1 MKTKIFLLLTAWL
14 SLLLSVSAE
23 VVTGTDGENITWS
36 LDRETGV
43 LTINGTGAV
52 TGAMWKPWYGYKAEV
67 KEIIVGEGI
76 TELGYDTFKEMSMAH
91 TIKLPTTLTVIGGSA
106 FDNCT
111 SLKTVNIPN
120 GVTSLYW
127 VFQNCTSL
135 ESIVIPESV
144 TNMQSAFRG
153 CTSLKTVNIPAA
165 VTNLGFAF
173 QGCTSLESVVIP
185 ESFTPES
192 IWAMQQ
198 TFSGC
203 TSLETVNI
211 PESATELFD
220 TFKGCTSLENMVI
233 PESVTSLSGTFQ
245 GCTSLDNVVVPE
257 SVTSMGDAFKGCTS
271 LTTVNIPAAITQ
283 LDSTFAYCTALE
295 SMVVPE
301 SVKNLAGTFKGCTSL
316 TTVNI
321 PAAVT
326 HLYNAFSGCTS
337 LESVVIPESVTN
349 MQSSFS
355 GCTSLTTVNIPV
367 AVTNLYHA
375 FDGCENLELTDVV
388 LKNVTDISGAF
399 RNCKHLKTVDLLYT
413 YSYNPEKLV
422 SAFEGCDNIEDVR
435 VHLKVPANITELN
448 VFSDATLTNAT
459 LHVPYGCKSIYA
471 EANVWKD
478 FSKIIQDQEASEIL
492 SDGGQL
498 GGIDWT
504 LSDDG
509 VLRIEAASSETEN
522 PGEMT
527 SYGGYHGYGVTS
539 GSYYPWYKYRE
550 WIVEVYVD
558 NNVTKLGWGCFSGL
572 KNMRKITIPFFGMYA
587 KPELIGEPCASV
599 GAIFE
604 CARNDESSYSSGL
617 SFKLE
622 KNLKE
627 IVYTSGI
634 INCKTALEIKS
645 YNSDPSN
652 YFSTTSYY
660 EMPSIDNI
668 TFTFKGLKEISSY
681 SDFPQELKGVPVNLD
696 YMGESIPAGALAY
709 LTGLRSLKLKGT
721 GAPNGSTTFALNSL
735 FVKYQQAGT
744 TLVDGYYIPSNL
756 EEVVIKEGTAT
767 IPNAAFKNLAMIK
780 KITLPSTVV
789 GVGEEAF
796 YGCSG
801 LTDLYVNSAFPPA
814 AYSNCFTGVS
824 KYTCKLHVPIDSK
837 EYYKGDDYWKYFYF
851 IETDANVTITV
862 KKNIDNAGVVAG
874 ITKYNNGEE
883 ARLTAV
889 PNGGY
894 SFLMWQNEH
903 GETLS
908 TSNELVFRATCDST
922 IYAIFRPMLN
932 AGDVTA
938 TPTENTVS
946 LTWTQQ
952 EGAMTY
958 TVSIYADATMTDLV
972 KTITF
977 DANGNVLSTQKV
989 GYAAPSDNTM
999 SATIQ
1004 DLKAEMHYFY
1014 SISAYNQ
1021 EGVLIS
1027 QQTGD
1032 FNTLEDT
1039 GIQYLS
1045 LPDGNASLSFGKN
1058 MITVSGADASIC
1070 VYSAFGQL
1078 VATHAKADTV
1088 TFELPAGT
1096 YVVRSGSKTWKVLV
1110 K

>member
-52 TGAMWKPWYGYKAEV
+52 TGAMWKPWQGYKTEV

-76 TELGYDTFKEMSMAH
+76 TELGYYAFKEMSMAH
-91 TIKLPTTLTVIGGSA
+91 TIKLPTMLTAIGNWA
-106 FDNCT
+106 FGNCT

-120 GVTSLYW
+120 GVTSLYE

-144 TNMQSAFRG
+144 TNMQSAFRS

-173 QGCTSLESVVIP
+173 LGCTSLESVVIP

-192 IWAMQQ
+192 NWAMSE

-203 TSLETVNI
+203 TSLKTVNI

-257 SVTSMGDAFKGCTS
+257 SVTNMRDAFKGCTS

-301 SVKNLAGTFKGCTSL
+301 SVKNLVGTFKGCTSL

-326 HLYNAFSGCTS
+326 NLHGAFSGCTS
-337 LESVVIPESVTN
+337 LESVVIPESVISL
-349 MQSSFS
+349 SSAFS
-355 GCTSLTTVNIPV
+355 SCTSLKTVNIPA

-422 SAFEGCDNIEDVR
+422 SAFEGCDNIEDVK

-459 LHVPYGCKSIYA
+459 LHVPYGCKSTYA

-478 FSKIIQDQEASEIL
+478 FSKIVQDQEVTDVLSVGGQWGGINWVL
-492 SDGGQL
+492 SDE
-498 GGIDWT
+498 
-504 LSDDG
+504 G
-509 VLRIEAASSETEN
+509 VLKIEATSPEMEN
-522 PGEMT
+522 SGEMR
-527 SYGGYHGYGVTS
+527 YDPHYK
-539 GSYYPWYKYRE
+539 YPWFEYRD

-558 NNVTKLGWGCFSGL
+558 NNVTKLGWKCFAGL
-572 KNMRKITIPFFGMYA
+572 SNMGKITIPFFGLNA
-587 KPELIGEPCASV
+587 TPESNEGRESSV
-599 GAIFE
+599 AAIFE
-604 CARNDESSYSSGL
+604 STEIKNHLYNFILAQ
-617 SFKLE
+617 
-622 KNLKE
+622 NLKG
-627 IVYTSGI
+627 IVYTGSA
-634 INCKTALEIKS
+634 INCKTAFENKIHTIS
-645 YNSDPSN
+645 SSFSDTYNA
-652 YFSTTSYY
+652 
-660 EMPSIDNI
+660 PSIENI
-668 TFTFKGLKEISSY
+668 TFTFKGLEKIRSY
-681 SDFPQELKGVPVNLD
+681 SDFPQELKGIPVNLD

-837 EYYKGDDYWKYFYF
+837 EYYKG
-851 IETDANVTITV
+851 I
-862 KKNIDNAGVVAG
+862 
-874 ITKYNNGEE
+874 
-883 ARLTAV
+883 
-889 PNGGY
+889 
-894 SFLMWQNEH
+894 
-903 GETLS
+903 LS
-908 TSNELVFRATCDST
+908 R
-922 IYAIFRPMLN
+922 
-932 AGDVTA
+932 
-938 TPTENTVS
+938 
-946 LTWTQQ
+946 
-952 EGAMTY
+952 
-958 TVSIYADATMTDLV
+958 
-972 KTITF
+972 
-977 DANGNVLSTQKV
+977 
-989 GYAAPSDNTM
+989 
-999 SATIQ
+999 
-1004 DLKAEMHYFY
+1004 
-1014 SISAYNQ
+1014 
-1021 EGVLIS
+1021 
-1027 QQTGD
+1027 
-1032 FNTLEDT
+1032 
-1039 GIQYLS
+1039 
-1045 LPDGNASLSFGKN
+1045 
-1058 MITVSGADASIC
+1058 
-1070 VYSAFGQL
+1070 
-1078 VATHAKADTV
+1078 
-1088 TFELPAGT
+1088 
-1096 YVVRSGSKTWKVLV
+1096 
-1110 K
+1110 

>member
-23 VVTGTDGENITWS
+23 VVTGTDGENITWT

-43 LTINGTGAV
+43 LTINGTGA
-52 TGAMWKPWYGYKAEV
+52 TTNDRPWQEYKSDV
-67 KEIIVGEGI
+67 KEIIVEEGI
-76 TELGYDTFKEMSMAH
+76 TELSSSAFYGMSMVH
-91 TIKLPTTLTVIGGSA
+91 TIKLPTTLTAIGYSA
-106 FDNCT
+106 FGNCT

-120 GVTSLYW
+120 GVTSLTSTFYNCSSLENVEIPESVTSLGA
-127 VFQNCTSL
+127 VFQGCTSL
-135 ESIVIPESV
+135 ESVVIPESVAKMDGTFRGCTSLKTVNIPSSVINLDYTFSGCTSLENIVIPESV
-144 TNMQSAFRG
+144 TSLGAAFSGCTSLKTINIPAAVTYLYNAFSGCTSLENVAIPESVTSLGRAFSGCTSLKTVNIPTHITDLGGTFQDCTSLESVVIPESVTSLGYAFSG

-165 VTNLGFAF
+165 VTNL
-173 QGCTSLESVVIP
+173 S
-185 ESFTPES
+185 
-192 IWAMQQ
+192 
-198 TFSGC
+198 
-203 TSLETVNI
+203 
-211 PESATELFD
+211 
-220 TFKGCTSLENMVI
+220 
-233 PESVTSLSGTFQ
+233 
-245 GCTSLDNVVVPE
+245 
-257 SVTSMGDAFKGCTS
+257 
-271 LTTVNIPAAITQ
+271 
-283 LDSTFAYCTALE
+283 
-295 SMVVPE
+295 
-301 SVKNLAGTFKGCTSL
+301 
-316 TTVNI
+316 
-321 PAAVT
+321 
-326 HLYNAFSGCTS
+326 
-337 LESVVIPESVTN
+337 
-349 MQSSFS
+349 
-355 GCTSLTTVNIPV
+355 
-367 AVTNLYHA
+367 HA
-375 FDGCENLELTDVV
+375 FDGCENLDLTDVV

-399 RNCKHLKTVDLLYT
+399 RNCKHIKTVDMLYT
-413 YSYNPEKLV
+413 YSYKSEQLA
-422 SAFEGCDNIEDVR
+422 SAFEGCDKIEDVK
-435 VHLKVPANITELN
+435 VHLRLPWEISTLN
-448 VFSDATLTNAT
+448 MFSDAMLEKAT
-459 LHVPYGCKSIYA
+459 LHVPYGCRSTYA

-478 FSKIIQDQEASEIL
+478 FSKIVQDQEVTDVFSE
-492 SDGGQL
+492 SGQL
-498 GGIDWT
+498 GGINWT

-509 VLRIEAASSETEN
+509 VLRIEATSSETEN

-527 SYGGYHGYGVTS
+527 SYAGISADGYGGTS
-539 GSYYPWYKYRE
+539 GGRYPWYEYRD
-550 WIVEVYVD
+550 WIWGVYVD
-558 NNVTKLGWGCFSGL
+558 NNVTKLGWRCFEGL

-587 KPELIGEPCASV
+587 TPESIYEPYASL

-604 CARNDESSYSSGL
+604 FAGSYQSDSYQSYSYQSYHRFTL
-617 SFKLE
+617 KLND
-622 KNLKE
+622 NLNE
-627 IVYTSGI
+627 IVYTGSA
-634 INCKTALEIKS
+634 INCQTALSQKS
-645 YNSDPSN
+645 HKYKSGPID
-652 YFSTTSYY
+652 Y
-660 EMPSIDNI
+660 EDTYSIASINNI
-668 TFTFKGLKEISSY
+668 TFTFKGLEKISSS

-696 YMGESIPAGALAY
+696 YMGESIPAGALQY

-767 IPNAAFKNLAMIK
+767 IPNAAFKNLSMIK

-824 KYTCKLHVPIDSK
+824 KYNCKLHVPIDSK

-894 SFLMWQNEH
+894 SFLMWQNEL

-922 IYAIFRPMLN
+922 IYAIFKPMLN

-952 EGAMTY
+952 EGATTY

-972 KTITF
+972 KTISF
-977 DANGNVLSTQKV
+977 DANGNVLSIQKV
-989 GYAAPSDNTM
+989 GYAAPSENTM

-1004 DLKAEMHYFY
+1004 GLKAEMHYFY

-1027 QQTGD
+1027 QQAGD

-1039 GIQYLS
+1039 GIQHLS
-1045 LPDGNASLSFGKN
+1045 LPDGNVSLSFGKN
-1058 MITVSGADASIC
+1058 MITVSGADASIY

-1078 VATHAKADTV
+1078 VATHAKANVV

-1096 YVVRSGSKTWKVLV
+1096 YIVRSGIKTWKVLV

>member
-1 MKTKIFLLLTAWL
+1 M
-14 SLLLSVSAE
+14 
-23 VVTGTDGENITWS
+23 
-36 LDRETGV
+36 
-43 LTINGTGAV
+43 
-52 TGAMWKPWYGYKAEV
+52 
-67 KEIIVGEGI
+67 
-76 TELGYDTFKEMSMAH
+76 
-91 TIKLPTTLTVIGGSA
+91 
-106 FDNCT
+106 
-111 SLKTVNIPN
+111 NIPN
-120 GVTSLYW
+120 GVTSLYE

-144 TNMQSAFRG
+144 TNMQSAFRS

-173 QGCTSLESVVIP
+173 LGCTSLESVVIP

-192 IWAMQQ
+192 NWAMSE

-203 TSLETVNI
+203 TSLKTVNI

-257 SVTSMGDAFKGCTS
+257 SVTNMRDAFKGCTS

-326 HLYNAFSGCTS
+326 TLHGAFSGCTS
-337 LESVVIPESVTN
+337 LESVVIPESVISL
-349 MQSSFS
+349 SSAFS
-355 GCTSLTTVNIPV
+355 SCTSLKTVNIPA

-422 SAFEGCDNIEDVR
+422 SAFEGCDNIEDVK

-459 LHVPYGCKSIYA
+459 LHVPYGCKSTYA

-478 FSKIIQDQEASEIL
+478 FSKIVQDQEVTDVLSVGGQWGGINWVL
-492 SDGGQL
+492 SDE
-498 GGIDWT
+498 
-504 LSDDG
+504 G
-509 VLRIEAASSETEN
+509 VLKIEATSPEMEN
-522 PGEMT
+522 SGEMR
-527 SYGGYHGYGVTS
+527 YDPHYK
-539 GSYYPWYKYRE
+539 YPWFEYRD

-558 NNVTKLGWGCFSGL
+558 NNVTKLGWKCFAGL
-572 KNMRKITIPFFGMYA
+572 SNMGKITIPFFGLNA
-587 KPELIGEPCASV
+587 TPESNEGRESSV
-599 GAIFE
+599 AAIFE
-604 CARNDESSYSSGL
+604 STEIKNHLYNFILAQ
-617 SFKLE
+617 
-622 KNLKE
+622 NLKG
-627 IVYTSGI
+627 IVYTGSA
-634 INCKTALEIKS
+634 INCKTAFENKIHTIS
-645 YNSDPSN
+645 SSFSDTYNA
-652 YFSTTSYY
+652 
-660 EMPSIDNI
+660 PSIENI
-668 TFTFKGLKEISSY
+668 TFTFKGLEKIRSY
-681 SDFPQELKGVPVNLD
+681 SDFPQELKGIPVNLD

-894 SFLMWQNEH
+894 SFLMWQNER

-952 EGAMTY
+952 EGATTY

-977 DANGNVLSTQKV
+977 DANGNVLSIQKV

-1078 VATHAKADTV
+1078 VATHAKADVV

>member
-43 LTINGTGAV
+43 LTINGTGA
-52 TGAMWKPWYGYKAEV
+52 TTNDRPWQKYISEV

-76 TELGYDTFKEMSMAH
+76 TELGDSAFYCMSRVH
-91 TIKLPTTLTVIGGSA
+91 TIKLPTTLAVIRYRAFYYCSSQTTVNIPAAVKDLNYA
-106 FDNCT
+106 FEDCKSLESVVIPDSMTTMCGAFSYCT
-111 SLKTVNIPN
+111 SLKTVNIPS
-120 GVTSLYW
+120 G
-127 VFQNCTSL
+127 
-135 ESIVIPESV
+135 
-144 TNMQSAFRG
+144 
-153 CTSLKTVNIPAA
+153 
-165 VTNLGFAF
+165 VTNLKYAF
-173 QGCTSLESVVIP
+173 EGCTSLE
-185 ESFTPES
+185 
-192 IWAMQQ
+192 
-198 TFSGC
+198 G
-203 TSLETVNI
+203 
-211 PESATELFD
+211 
-220 TFKGCTSLENMVI
+220 
-233 PESVTSLSGTFQ
+233 
-245 GCTSLDNVVVPE
+245 VVVPE
-257 SVTSMGDAFKGCTS
+257 SVTSMNCAFRGC
-271 LTTVNIPAAITQ
+271 Q
-283 LDSTFAYCTALE
+283 ALE
-295 SMVVPE
+295 SVVIPG
-301 SVKNLAGTFKGCTSL
+301 SVTSLVNAFGGCT
-316 TTVNI
+316 
-321 PAAVT
+321 A
-326 HLYNAFSGCTS
+326 

-349 MQSSFS
+349 MSEAFVN
-355 GCTSLTTVNIPV
+355 CTSLKSANIP
-367 AVTNLYHA
+367 AAATNLSYA
-375 FDGCENLELTDVV
+375 FDGCENLDIDVV
-388 LKNVTDISGAF
+388 LKNVTDIRGTF
-399 RNCKHLKTVDLLYT
+399 RNCKRIKSVDMFYTHKTDLLD
-413 YSYNPEKLV
+413 
-422 SAFEGCDNIEDVR
+422 SAFKGCDSIKDVM
-435 VHLKVPANITELN
+435 VHLRIPRNISDLN
-448 VFSDATLTNAT
+448 MFSDATLQNAT
-459 LHVPYGCKSIYA
+459 LHVPNGCRRAYA

-478 FSKIIQDQEASEIL
+478 FSKIVQDQDATDVISA
-492 SDGGQL
+492 GGQL
-498 GGIDWT
+498 GGINWT

-509 VLRIEAASSETEN
+509 VLKIEATSPEMKNSGIMQYPSSGN
-522 PGEMT
+522 
-527 SYGGYHGYGVTS
+527 
-539 GSYYPWYKYRE
+539 YPWQPYSA
-550 WIVEVYVD
+550 WITEICVD
-558 NNVTKLGWGCFSGL
+558 NNVTVLGWECFAFMTNL
-572 KNMRKITIPFFGMYA
+572 RKITIPFFGMWAEY
-587 KPELIGEPCASV
+587 PDGVTSSNSGSSI

-604 CARNDESSYSSGL
+604 CECTKNNIYDTEYTFKFES
-617 SFKLE
+617 
-622 KNLKE
+622 NLRE
-627 IVYTSGI
+627 IVYTGST
-634 INCKTALEIKS
+634 INYVTAFETKYQTRKS
-645 YNSDPSN
+645 FSDIYTDTYKIGALDS
-652 YFSTTSYY
+652 
-660 EMPSIDNI
+660 I
-668 TFTFKGLKEISSY
+668 TFTFNGLTEIKEFKDDY
-681 SDFPQELKGVPVNLD
+681 NNRYYFPWALIGIPVNLD
-696 YMGESIPAGALAY
+696 FMGESIPAGALVN

-721 GAPNGSTTFALNSL
+721 GAANGSTTFALNSL
-735 FVKYQQAGT
+735 FDKNQRTGT
-744 TLVDGYYIPSNL
+744 TLVDGYYIPANL

-767 IPNAAFKNLAMIK
+767 IPNAAFKNLSMIK

-824 KYTCKLHVPIDSK
+824 KYNCKLHVPIDSK

-894 SFLMWQNEH
+894 SFLMWQNER

-922 IYAIFRPMLN
+922 IYAIFKPMLN

-938 TPTENTVS
+938 TPTENTVT

-952 EGAMTY
+952 EGATTY

-977 DANGNVLSTQKV
+977 DANGNVLSIQKV
-989 GYAAPSDNTM
+989 GYAAQSDNTM

-1014 SISAYNQ
+1014 SISAFNQ

-1027 QQTGD
+1027 QQAGD

-1045 LPDGNASLSFGKN
+1045 LPDGNVSLSFGKN

-1096 YVVRSGSKTWKVLV
+1096 YVVRSGNKTWKVLV

>member
-14 SLLLSVSAE
+14 SLLLSASAE

-43 LTINGTGAV
+43 LTINGTG
-52 TGAMWKPWYGYKAEV
+52 TTTNDRPWQEYKSEV

-76 TELGYDTFKEMSMAH
+76 TELGYDTFREMSMAH
-91 TIKLPTTLTVIGGSA
+91 TIKLPTTLTAIGYSA
-106 FDNCT
+106 FGNCT

-120 GVTSLYW
+120 GVTSLDQ
-127 VFQNCTSL
+127 VFKGCTSL
-135 ESIVIPESV
+135 ESVVIPESV
-144 TNMQSAFRG
+144 ISLSSAFSG

-165 VTNLGFAF
+165 VTNLYDAF
-173 QGCTSLESVVIP
+173 QSCTSLKTVNIPNGVTSLTSTFAYCSSLENVEIP
-185 ESFTPES
+185 ESVIS
-192 IWAMQQ
+192 LISS
-198 TFSGC
+198 FSGC
-203 TSLETVNI
+203 TSL
-211 PESATELFD
+211 
-220 TFKGCTSLENMVI
+220 
-233 PESVTSLSGTFQ
+233 Q
-245 GCTSLDNVVVPE
+245 
-257 SVTSMGDAFKGCTS
+257 
-271 LTTVNIPAAITQ
+271 
-283 LDSTFAYCTALE
+283 
-295 SMVVPE
+295 
-301 SVKNLAGTFKGCTSL
+301 
-316 TTVNI
+316 TVNI

-326 HLYNAFSGCTS
+326 NLTYAFSGCTSLKTVNIPAAVTNLYGAFSGCTS
-337 LESVVIPESVTN
+337 LESVVIPESVISLSYAFQYCTSLKTVNIPAAVTN
-349 MQSSFS
+349 LGVAFQGCTSLESVVIPESVISLSSAFS
-355 GCTSLTTVNIPV
+355 GCTSLKTVNIPA

-399 RNCKHLKTVDLLYT
+399 RNCKHIKTVDMLYT
-413 YSYNPEKLV
+413 YSYKSEQLA
-422 SAFEGCDNIEDVR
+422 SAFEGCDNIEDVK
-435 VHLKVPANITELN
+435 VHLRLPWEISTLN
-448 VFSDATLTNAT
+448 MFSDAMLQKAT
-459 LHVPYGCKSIYA
+459 LHVPYGCKSTYA

-478 FSKIIQDQEASEIL
+478 FSKIVQDQEVTDVFSE
-492 SDGGQL
+492 SGQL
-498 GGIDWT
+498 GGINWT

-527 SYGGYHGYGVTS
+527 SYGGIGGDGYGQTS
-539 GSYYPWYKYRE
+539 GGRYPWYKYRD
-550 WIVEVYVD
+550 WIWEVYVD
-558 NNVTKLGWGCFSGL
+558 NNVTKLGWGCFAGL
-572 KNMRKITIPFFGMYA
+572 KNMIKITIPFFGMYA
-587 KPELIGEPCASV
+587 TPESIYEPYASL

-604 CARNDESSYSSGL
+604 CTDPSYHRFTLKLND
-617 SFKLE
+617 
-622 KNLKE
+622 NLNE
-627 IVYTSGI
+627 IVYTGSA
-634 INCKTALEIKS
+634 INCQTALSQKS
-645 YNSDPSN
+645 HKYKSGPID
-652 YFSTTSYY
+652 Y
-660 EMPSIDNI
+660 EDTYSIASIENI
-668 TFTFKGLKEISSY
+668 TFTFKGLEKIRSY
-681 SDFPQELKGVPVNLD
+681 SDFPQELKGIPVNLD
-696 YMGESIPAGALAY
+696 YMDESIPAGALAY

-824 KYTCKLHVPIDSK
+824 KYNCKLHVPIDSK

-894 SFLMWQNEH
+894 SFLMWQNER

-922 IYAIFRPMLN
+922 IYAIFKPMLN

-952 EGAMTY
+952 EGATTY

-977 DANGNVLSTQKV
+977 DANGNVLSIQKV

-1078 VATHAKADTV
+1078 VATHAKADVV

>member
-1 MKTKIFLLLTAWL
+1 MRTKIFLLLTAWL

-23 VVTGTDGENITWS
+23 VVTGTDGEKITWS

-43 LTINGTGAV
+43 LTINGTGA
-52 TGAMWKPWYGYKAEV
+52 TTNDRPWREYKSEV

-76 TELGYDTFKEMSMAH
+76 TELSSSAFNGMSMAQ
-91 TIKLPTTLTVIGGSA
+91 TIKLPTTLTVIGLSA
-106 FDNCT
+106 FRDCTGFTSITIPNSVKGLGYACFSGCSGLTSITIPSSVTELNSSCFEYCTNLEHIEVESANTVYDSRENCNAIVETSTNTMVAGCKNTKIPNSVTCLGAACFRGCTNLNSITIPSSVTNIGEYCFSGCT

-120 GVTSLYW
+120 GVTSLTCTFADCSSLENVEIPESVTSLEG
-127 VFQNCTSL
+127 VFRGCTSL
-135 ESIVIPESV
+135 ESVVVPESV
-144 TNMQSAFRG
+144 TNMQSSFSG
-153 CTSLKTVNIPAA
+153 CSSLKTVNIPAA
-165 VTNLGFAF
+165 VT
-173 QGCTSLESVVIP
+173 Q
-185 ESFTPES
+185 
-192 IWAMQQ
+192 
-198 TFSGC
+198 
-203 TSLETVNI
+203 
-211 PESATELFD
+211 
-220 TFKGCTSLENMVI
+220 
-233 PESVTSLSGTFQ
+233 
-245 GCTSLDNVVVPE
+245 
-257 SVTSMGDAFKGCTS
+257 
-271 LTTVNIPAAITQ
+271 
-283 LDSTFAYCTALE
+283 
-295 SMVVPE
+295 
-301 SVKNLAGTFKGCTSL
+301 
-316 TTVNI
+316 
-321 PAAVT
+321 
-326 HLYNAFSGCTS
+326 LYNAFSGCTS
-337 LESVVIPESVTN
+337 LESVVIPESVISL
-349 MQSSFS
+349 SSAFS
-355 GCTSLTTVNIPV
+355 GCTSLRTVNIPET
-367 AVTNLYHA
+367 VTYLSHA

-399 RNCKHLKTVDLLYT
+399 RNCKHVKTVDMLYT
-413 YSYNPEKLV
+413 YPYKSEQLA
-422 SAFEGCDNIEDVR
+422 SAFEGCDNIESVK
-435 VHLKVPANITELN
+435 VHLRLPWEISTLN
-448 VFSDATLTNAT
+448 MFSDAMLQKAT
-459 LHVPYGCKSIYA
+459 LHVPYGCRSTYA

-478 FSKIIQDQEASEIL
+478 FSKIVQDQEVTDVFIDDGQWGGINWSL
-492 SDGGQL
+492 SDE
-498 GGIDWT
+498 
-504 LSDDG
+504 G
-509 VLRIEAASSETEN
+509 VLKIEATSPEMEN
-522 PGEMT
+522 SGEMR
-527 SYGGYHGYGVTS
+527 YDPRYK
-539 GSYYPWYKYRE
+539 YPWFEYRD

-558 NNVTKLGWGCFSGL
+558 NNVTKLGWQCFAGL
-572 KNMRKITIPFFGMYA
+572 SNMGKITIPFFGLNA
-587 KPELIGEPCASV
+587 TPESNEERESSV
-599 GAIFE
+599 AAIFE
-604 CARNDESSYSSGL
+604 STEIKNHLCN
-617 SFKLE
+617 FKLAQ
-622 KNLKE
+622 NLKE
-627 IVYTSGI
+627 IVYTGSA
-634 INCKTALEIKS
+634 INCKTAFENKIHTISSS
-645 YNSDPSN
+645 YSDTYN
-652 YFSTTSYY
+652 A
-660 EMPSIDNI
+660 PSIDNI

-681 SDFPQELKGVPVNLD
+681 SDFPKELISLPVNLD

-824 KYTCKLHVPIDSK
+824 KYNCKLHVPIDSK

-894 SFLMWQNEH
+894 SFLMWQNER

-908 TSNELVFRATCDST
+908 TSNELVLRATCDST
-922 IYAIFRPMLN
+922 IYAIFKPMLN

-952 EGAMTY
+952 EGATTY

-977 DANGNVLSTQKV
+977 DANGNVLSIQKV

-1014 SISAYNQ
+1014 SIYAYNQ

-1078 VATHAKADTV
+1078 VATHAKADVV

>member
-43 LTINGTGAV
+43 LTINGTGA
-52 TGAMWKPWYGYKAEV
+52 TTDAWWRPWQGYKEDV

-76 TELGYDTFKEMSMAH
+76 TELGYRTFMEMSMAH
-91 TIKLPTTLTVIGGSA
+91 TIKLPTTLTAIGLSA
-106 FDNCT
+106 FENCS

-120 GVTSLYW
+120 GVTSLYQ
-127 VFQNCTSL
+127 VFGNCTSL
-135 ESIVIPESV
+135 ESVVIPESV
-144 TNMQSAFRG
+144 TNMQYAFQG

-165 VTNLGFAF
+165 ITNLGFAF
-173 QGCTSLESVVIP
+173 QSCTSLESVVIP
-185 ESFTPES
+185 ESFIPES

-203 TSLETVNI
+203 TSLKTVNI
-211 PESATELFD
+211 PESATALIE
-220 TFKGCTSLENMVI
+220 TFKGCTSFENMVI
-233 PESVTSLSGTFQ
+233 PESVKSLVGTFKGCTSLKTVNIPESATDLIETFK

-257 SVTSMGDAFKGCTS
+257 SVTRMGGAFKGCTS

-301 SVKNLAGTFKGCTSL
+301 SVTSMG
-316 TTVNI
+316 
-321 PAAVT
+321 
-326 HLYNAFSGCTS
+326 YAFSGCTS
-337 LESVVIPESVTN
+337 LK
-349 MQSSFS
+349 
-355 GCTSLTTVNIPV
+355 TVNIPE
-367 AVTNLYHA
+367 AVTNLSHA
-375 FDGCENLELTDVV
+375 FEGCENLELAEAV
-388 LKNVTDISGAF
+388 LKKASDISGAF
-399 RNCKHLKTVDLLYT
+399 RNCKHIKTVDMLYT
-413 YSYNPEKLV
+413 YTYNSENLV
-422 SAFEGCDNIEDVR
+422 SAFEGCDNIKDVK
-435 VHLKVPANITELN
+435 VHLKIPADINELN
-448 VFSDATLTNAT
+448 VFSDATLQNAT
-459 LHVPYGCKSIYA
+459 LHVPYGCRYTYT
-471 EANVWKD
+471 EANVWKG
-478 FSKIIQDQEASEIL
+478 FSKIIQDQEETEIL
-492 SDGGQL
+492 SDSGQL

-527 SYGGYHGYGVTS
+527 SYDYYGT

-587 KPELIGEPCASV
+587 TPESTDEPCASV
-599 GAIFE
+599 GVIFE
-604 CARNDESSYSSGL
+604 CARIDESSYSYDFT
-617 SFKLE
+617 FKLE

-627 IVYTSGI
+627 IVYTGSA
-634 INCKTALEIKS
+634 INCKTALEIK
-645 YNSDPSN
+645 YHNSNPSN
-652 YFSTTSYY
+652 TFSPTYTY

-668 TFTFKGLKEISSY
+668 TFTFKGLKEIASY
-681 SDFPQELKGVPVNLD
+681 SDFPAELKGVPVNLD
-696 YMGESIPAGALAY
+696 YMGENIPAGALVN

-721 GAPNGSTTFALNSL
+721 GASNGSTTFALNSL
-735 FVKYQQAGT
+735 FDKNQRTGT

-767 IPNAAFKNLAMIK
+767 IPNTAFKNLSMIK
-780 KITLPSTVV
+780 KITLPSTVM

-801 LTDLYVNSAFPPA
+801 MTDLYVNSAFPPA

-824 KYTCKLHVPIDSK
+824 KYNCKLHVPIDSK

-862 KKNIDNAGVVAG
+862 KKNINNAGVVAG

-894 SFLMWQNEH
+894 SFLMWQNER

-908 TSNELVFRATCDST
+908 TSNELVFEATCDST
-922 IYAIFRPMLN
+922 IYAIFKPMLN

-952 EGAMTY
+952 EGATTY

-977 DANGNVLSTQKV
+977 DANGNVLSIQKV

-1021 EGVLIS
+1021 EGLLIS
-1027 QQTGD
+1027 QQAGD

-1045 LPDGNASLSFGKN
+1045 LPVGNASLSFGKN

-1078 VATHAKADTV
+1078 VTTHAKANAV

-1096 YVVRSGSKTWKVLV
+1096 YIVRSGSKTWKVLV

>member
-23 VVTGTDGENITWS
+23 VVTGTDGENIAWT

-43 LTINGTGAV
+43 LTINGTGA
-52 TGAMWKPWYGYKAEV
+52 TTNDRPWQKYKSEV

-76 TELGYDTFKEMSMAH
+76 TELGDSAFYSMPKVH
-91 TIKLPTTLTVIGGSA
+91 TIKLPTTLAVIRKRA
-106 FDNCT
+106 FHNC
-111 SLKTVNIPN
+111 S
-120 GVTSLYW
+120 
-127 VFQNCTSL
+127 
-135 ESIVIPESV
+135 
-144 TNMQSAFRG
+144 
-153 CTSLKTVNIPAA
+153 
-165 VTNLGFAF
+165 
-173 QGCTSLESVVIP
+173 
-185 ESFTPES
+185 
-192 IWAMQQ
+192 
-198 TFSGC
+198 
-203 TSLETVNI
+203 
-211 PESATELFD
+211 
-220 TFKGCTSLENMVI
+220 
-233 PESVTSLSGTFQ
+233 
-245 GCTSLDNVVVPE
+245 
-257 SVTSMGDAFKGCTS
+257 
-271 LTTVNIPAAITQ
+271 
-283 LDSTFAYCTALE
+283 
-295 SMVVPE
+295 
-301 SVKNLAGTFKGCTSL
+301 SL

-321 PAAVT
+321 PAAVKD
-326 HLYNAFSGCTS
+326 LYWAFEGCES
-337 LESVVIPESVTN
+337 LESVVIPDSVTSMWGAFRN
-349 MQSSFS
+349 
-355 GCTSLTTVNIPV
+355 CHSLKTVNIPSGV
-367 AVTNLYHA
+367 TNLNFAFANCNSLESIFIPESVISMREAFIGCSSLKIANIPAAVTNMESA
-375 FDGCENLELTDVV
+375 FNACENLAIENVV
-388 LKNVTDISGAF
+388 LKNVTDISKAF
-399 RNCKHLKTVDLLYT
+399 RNCKRIKSVNMFYT
-413 YSYNPEKLV
+413 HKAETFA
-422 SAFEGCDNIEDVR
+422 SAFEGCDSIVDVK
-435 VHLKVPANITELN
+435 VHLRTPRDIEELN
-448 VFSDATLTNAT
+448 LFTEATLQNAT
-459 LHVPYGCKSIYA
+459 LHVPYGCRETYA
-471 EANVWKD
+471 EAAVWKD
-478 FSKIIQDQEASEIL
+478 FSKIEQDQEVTDELIA
-492 SDGGQL
+492 GGQL

-509 VLRIEAASSETEN
+509 VLKIEATSSEIEN
-522 PGEMT
+522 SGEMPIYGNSQYPPAKIYT
-527 SYGGYHGYGVTS
+527 GTYGGY
-539 GSYYPWYKYRE
+539 PWLKYTK
-550 WIVEVYVD
+550 WIVEIYVN
-558 NNVTKLGWGCFSGL
+558 NNVKQLGWSCFRNLYNL
-572 KNMRKITIPFFGMYA
+572 KKITLPFFGMYA
-587 KPELIGEPCASV
+587 TPSSKTDPSSSI
-599 GAIFE
+599 GAIFSCE
-604 CARNDESSYSSGL
+604 RTEKSTWGDEYTFYL
-617 SFKLE
+617 VP
-622 KNLKE
+622 NLKE
-627 IVYTSGI
+627 IVYTGRTIGNSG
-634 INCKTALEIKS
+634 TAFENKS
-645 YNSDPSN
+645 YKQPVFNYSDTYIKPSL
-652 YFSTTSYY
+652 
-660 EMPSIDNI
+660 ENI
-668 TFTFKGLKEISSY
+668 TFTFKGLEKISSY
-681 SDFPQELKGVPVNLD
+681 SDFPQELIGVPVNLD
-696 YMGESIPAGALAY
+696 FMGESIPAGALAN

-721 GAPNGSTTFALNSL
+721 GAANGSTTFALNSL
-735 FVKYQQAGT
+735 FDKNQRTGT

-767 IPNAAFKNLAMIK
+767 IPNAAFKNLSMIK
-780 KITLPSTVV
+780 KITLPSTVM

-801 LTDLYVNSAFPPA
+801 LADLYVNSAFPPA

-894 SFLMWQNEH
+894 SFLMWQNER

-938 TPTENTVS
+938 TPTENTVT

-952 EGAMTY
+952 EGATTY

-977 DANGNVLSTQKV
+977 DANGNVLSIQKV

-1014 SISAYNQ
+1014 SISAFNQ

-1027 QQTGD
+1027 QQAGD

-1045 LPDGNASLSFGKN
+1045 LPDGNVSLSFGKN

-1096 YVVRSGSKTWKVLV
+1096 YVVRSGNKTWKVLV

>member
-1 MKTKIFLLLTAWL
+1 MKTKIFLLLTTWL

-43 LTINGTGAV
+43 LTINGTGA
-52 TGAMWKPWYGYKAEV
+52 TTDAWWRPWQSYKADV

-76 TELGYDTFKEMSMAH
+76 TELGIGSFKEMSMAH
-91 TIKLPTTLTVIGGSA
+91 TIKLPTTLTAIGSLA
-106 FDNCT
+106 FENCA

-120 GVTSLYW
+120 GVTSL
-127 VFQNCTSL
+127 FQAFTNCSSLESVVVPESVTNMNIAFKGCTSLKSVNIPNGVTSLDRTFTNCTSL
-135 ESIVIPESV
+135 ESIVVPESV
-144 TNMQSAFRG
+144 TYMNETFMGCMSLKRVNIPDAVTNLDISFQGCTSLESVVVPESVSSMRQTFSG
-153 CTSLKTVNIPAA
+153 CTSLKTVNIPANA
-165 VTNLGFAF
+165 SGLYY
-173 QGCTSLESVVIP
+173 
-185 ESFTPES
+185 
-192 IWAMQQ
+192 

-203 TSLETVNI
+203 TSLTNVDI
-211 PESATELFD
+211 PESITGLY
-220 TFKGCTSLENMVI
+220 
-233 PESVTSLSGTFQ
+233 GTFAN
-245 GCTSLDNVVVPE
+245 CISLGSVVVPE
-257 SVTSMGDAFKGCTS
+257 SV
-271 LTTVNIPAAITQ
+271 I
-283 LDSTFAYCTALE
+283 
-295 SMVVPE
+295 
-301 SVKNLAGTFKGCTSL
+301 
-316 TTVNI
+316 
-321 PAAVT
+321 
-326 HLYNAFSGCTS
+326 
-337 LESVVIPESVTN
+337 N
-349 MQSSFS
+349 MSSAFS
-355 GCTSLTTVNIPV
+355 GCTSLTTANIPA
-367 AVTNLYHA
+367 AVTNLSHA
-375 FDGCENLELTDVV
+375 FDGCKNLDIEDVV

-399 RNCKHLKTVDLLYT
+399 RNCKHLKTVDMLYT
-413 YSYNPEKLV
+413 YTYNSEKLV
-422 SAFEGCDNIEDVR
+422 SAFEGCDNIKDVK
-435 VHLKVPANITELN
+435 VHLKIPADINEQN
-448 VFSDATLTNAT
+448 VFSEATLQNAT
-459 LHVPYGCKSIYA
+459 LHVPYGCRYTYT
-471 EANVWKD
+471 EANVWKE
-478 FSKIIQDQEASEIL
+478 FSKIIQDQEETEIL

-498 GGIDWT
+498 GGINWT

-509 VLRIEAASSETEN
+509 VLKIAATSSETEN

-527 SYGGYHGYGVTS
+527 SYGGNSGYGVTS

-604 CARNDESSYSSGL
+604 CARIDESSFLSDY

-627 IVYTSGI
+627 IVYTGST
-634 INCKTALEIKS
+634 INCRTALESKS
-645 YNSDPSN
+645 YKSSSS
-652 YFSTTSYY
+652 STISYTY
-660 EMPSIDNI
+660 YLPSIDNI

-681 SDFPQELKGVPVNLD
+681 SDFPKELISVPVNLD

-952 EGAMTY
+952 EGATTY

-977 DANGNVLSTQKV
+977 DANGNVLSIQKV

-1045 LPDGNASLSFGKN
+1045 QPDGNTSLSFGKN

-1078 VATHAKADTV
+1078 VATHAKADVV